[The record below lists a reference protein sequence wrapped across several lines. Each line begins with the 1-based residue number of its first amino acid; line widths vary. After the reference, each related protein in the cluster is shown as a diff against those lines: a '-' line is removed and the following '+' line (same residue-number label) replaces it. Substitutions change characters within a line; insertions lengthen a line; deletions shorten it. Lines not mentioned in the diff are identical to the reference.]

1 MTSETLF
8 VGCTAGLEGALGEE
22 LGALGFSGELT
33 SGGATVEGP
42 AGSYRRVNLWSRV
55 ASRVLLRVGE
65 VRSPAELRAL
75 RLEAFGAQFE
85 IDAFGEGATPF
96 AQALPSTPGAPRLQ
110 LRVGRGRCEVSLD
123 TSGELLHFRGYRQ
136 EVGRAP
142 LRETLAAGL
151 LRQAK
156 WQPTEPLWDVMCG
169 SGTILIEAAELAA
182 GLAPG
187 RNRRFA
193 FEQFPS
199 HDEAA
204 WRALPRESG
213 AVSSAIRGTDLNA
226 GALGTARR
234 NAKRAGVFERLTLER
249 VDATKLPTATGATG
263 LVIANLPYGKRVGER
278 DELGTLYAGLG
289 RAVKAAC
296 PGWYFCFLLEA
307 GAERLGLPLAERHA
321 VSNGG
326 LGCEVVLG
334 QVPAALAT

>member
-1 MTSETLF
+1 MSAEALF
-8 VGCTAGLEGALGEE
+8 VGCTPGLEGALGDE
-22 LGALGFSGELT
+22 LAALGFSGELT
-33 SGGATVEGP
+33 SGGASVEAE
-42 AGSYRRVNLWSRV
+42 AGSYRRLNLWSRI

-65 VRSPAELRAL
+65 VRSPAELR
-75 RLEAFGAQFE
+75 RLPLAPFGTQFE
-85 IDAFGEGATPF
+85 LDAFGEGATPF

-110 LRVGRGRCEVSLD
+110 LRVGRGRCEVSVD
-123 TSGELLHFRGYRQ
+123 TTGELLHFRGYRQ

-151 LRQAK
+151 LRLAK
-156 WQPTEPLWDVMCG
+156 WQPSEPLWDVMCG
-169 SGTILIEAAELAA
+169 SGTIVTEAAELAA

-193 FEQFPS
+193 FESFPS

-213 AVSSAIRGTDLNA
+213 AVASSIRGTDLNA

-234 NAKRAGVFERLTLER
+234 NAKRAGVLERLTLER
-249 VDATKLPTATGATG
+249 VDATKLPKAAGERG

-278 DELGTLYAGLG
+278 DELGALYAGLG
-289 RAVKAAC
+289 RSLKAAC

-334 QVPAALAT
+334 QVPG